1 MKIELLKRG
10 GRIDGARPM
19 ELTDSEKI
27 TKAIQVMLNL
37 GKQERIGREH
47 LALIPESVIVKMH
60 DKRPL
65 GMGRKNSYGYPLYS
79 HNAEVRFNMHRE
91 YNPQKDGTWGS
102 HKFVSADAKIT
113 FEDDED
119 SQIGSYQEIKIIRH
133 TMQEVEK

>member
-1 MKIELLKRG
+1 MKIELIKRG
-10 GRIDGARPM
+10 NRIDGARPM
-19 ELTDSEKI
+19 ELTDVEKI

-37 GKQERIGREH
+37 GKQERIGKEH

-65 GMGRKNSYGYPLYS
+65 GMGRKNSYGYPSYS
-79 HNAEVRFNMHRE
+79 HNTEVRFKMHRE

-102 HKFVSADAKIT
+102 HKFVLADAKIT

-133 TMQEVEK
+133 TMQEVE